1 MIKKNTL
8 ILLIIMLVLVATF
21 ILLQQKGWLDF
32 TEENGPTATP
42 VPAFVNLDIN
52 SINEIL
58 FTSSNNEDIVIS
70 RVDDMSWEI
79 NGKTGQI
86 SPGNV
91 AEIVSQITSL
101 RTLTVLDIA
110 PEGSATG
117 LDIPTYTFTFSL
129 TDGTVLEINI
139 GTSNPTQTGY
149 YAQVYFNK
157 VVVVPKAG
165 IDRIVEII
173 NASKQLPTPTPKPTS
188 DDIGS

>member
-8 ILLIIMLVLVATF
+8 ILLIIMLVLVAAF

-32 TEENGPTATP
+32 TKENGPTATP
-42 VPAFVNLDIN
+42 VPAFVDLDIN

-58 FTSSNNEDIVIS
+58 FASSNNEDIVIS
-70 RVDDMSWEI
+70 RVDDLSWEI
-79 NGKTGQI
+79 NITTGHI
-86 SPGNV
+86 TPGNV

-110 PEGSATG
+110 PDGSATG

-129 TDGTVLEINI
+129 TDGTLIAIKI
-139 GTSNPTQTGY
+139 GTANPTQTGY
-149 YAQVYFNK
+149 YAKVDFNK
-157 VVVVPKAG
+157 VAVIPKAG

-173 NASKQLPTPTPKPTS
+173 NTSKQLPTSTPKPTS
-188 DDIGS
+188 DDIGP

>member
-8 ILLIIMLVLVATF
+8 ILLILMLVLVAAF

-32 TEENGPTATP
+32 TKENDPTATP
-42 VPAFVNLDIN
+42 VPAFVDLDIN

-58 FTSSNNEDIVIS
+58 FASSNNKDIVIS
-70 RVDDMSWEI
+70 RVDDLSWEI
-79 NGKTGQI
+79 NIKTGHI
-86 SPGNV
+86 TPRNV

-110 PEGSATG
+110 PDGSATG

-129 TDGTVLEINI
+129 TDGTLIEIKI
-139 GTSNPTQTGY
+139 GTANPTQTGY
-149 YAQVYFNK
+149 YAKVDFNK

-165 IDRIVEII
+165 IDRVVEII
-173 NASKQLPTPTPKPTS
+173 NTSQQLPTPTPKPTS
-188 DDIGS
+188 DDIGP